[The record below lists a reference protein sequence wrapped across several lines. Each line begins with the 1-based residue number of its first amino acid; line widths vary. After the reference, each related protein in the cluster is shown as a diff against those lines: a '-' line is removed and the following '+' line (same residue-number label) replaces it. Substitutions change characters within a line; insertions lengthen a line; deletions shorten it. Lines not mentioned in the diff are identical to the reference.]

1 MDPGCTGEGLLRD
14 PHKKCRAA
22 FPHTNGAL
30 RSFVLIRWE
39 RCRDAAGWRNK
50 SARSTVEW
58 DARERWE
65 AKPGGEQ
72 VRRGEAAGS
81 GEQR

>member
-1 MDPGCTGEGLLRD
+1 MQGSIPSHKWGSPIVCFNPVGAVSGC
-14 PHKKCRAA
+14 CR
-22 FPHTNGAL
+22 
-30 RSFVLIRWE
+30 
-39 RCRDAAGWRNK
+39 K

-72 VRRGEAAGS
+72 VRREEAAGS